1 MSVRAI
7 GNARA
12 RTPSAPDASGVTAS
26 LNKMNKTSREKEA
39 VLNVFAAL
47 VRPLMRVA
55 FEYGISAGEIAGV
68 VRRSYIEALEA
79 RLRDQ
84 KRPTTDARLAAVAGL
99 PKSDVSALRDALRA
113 GAPHSMKSSVSL
125 DQITSLL
132 TAWHNDSNFSGAYGT
147 PLDLDL
153 NPVPGS
159 PRRSFKELV
168 SVACPGTDEEAL
180 LDELVAA
187 RSVEVIDG
195 VTARCLSRA
204 YVPPGGDVMRIERT
218 GRFLGV
224 AAANFVHNLLR
235 ADDEPAYFER
245 AVVSDQ
251 MLSDSGRDKFLS
263 LAREKGTELIA
274 DLDVSLTALAGS
286 ESVGSG
292 KRYGV
297 GVYFFE
303 ELAGPRPLDEPS
315 VKAEERNERRP
326 VPATLE
332 EIDVLAPKHLK
343 K

>member
-1 MSVRAI
+1 
-7 GNARA
+7 
-12 RTPSAPDASGVTAS
+12 
-26 LNKMNKTSREKEA
+26 MNKTNKEKEA

-55 FEYGISAGEIAGV
+55 FEYGITAGEIAGV
-68 VRRSYIEALEA
+68 ARRAYIQALET
-79 RLRDQ
+79 RLKEQ

-99 PKSDVSALRDALRA
+99 PKSDVTALRDALRA
-113 GAPHSMKSSVSL
+113 GAPHGLRANVSL

-132 TAWHNDSNFSGAYGT
+132 TAWHNDSSFSGAYGM

-153 NPVPGS
+153 HPTSES
-159 PRRSFKELV
+159 PRRSFGELV
-168 SVACPGTDEEAL
+168 AISCVGVDVDAL
-180 LDELVAA
+180 IDELVAA
-187 RSVEVIDG
+187 RSVELLDG
-195 VTARCLSRA
+195 NTVRCLSRA

-235 ADDEPAYFER
+235 TDDEPAYFER

-251 MLSDSGRDKFLS
+251 MLSESGRDNFLS
-263 LAREKGTELIA
+263 AAREKGQELIA
-274 DLDVSLTALAGS
+274 DLDVFLTALNAS
-286 ESVGSG
+286 EESPKG

-303 ELAGPRPLDEPS
+303 ETDREYSKHGMEGRE
-315 VKAEERNERRP
+315 KRRP
-326 VPATLE
+326 AAAPQLM
-332 EIDVLAPKHLK
+332 EIDVLAPNQLK